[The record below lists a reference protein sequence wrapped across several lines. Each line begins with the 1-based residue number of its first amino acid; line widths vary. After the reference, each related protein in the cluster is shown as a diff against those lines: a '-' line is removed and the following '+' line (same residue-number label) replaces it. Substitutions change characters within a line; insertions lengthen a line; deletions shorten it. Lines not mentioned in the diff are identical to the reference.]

1 MRIFTP
7 AVWWATHVLLGAL
20 LYRGLRARLFR
31 EYPVFYGY
39 AVYVLCSSLVLF
51 RLSLASRQIYTFAYW
66 IAEFISALYGIGIIW
81 EIYDVTFAAY
91 AGVRRAARGLI
102 TALVLA
108 VTVAAV
114 VDMGRHP
121 IPVLFPTTVEVEQN
135 LRFIEAIL
143 LAAILS
149 TVIYYRVP
157 LGRNVRSLLYGYA
170 LYIGTV
176 VITLTLQSF
185 WGAAFLIWWTALQP
199 FAYLVTLVIW
209 CAGLWQRAAKPAPS
223 PALQRDYEW
232 MSQQTA
238 IALAHLRKRVIDTMR

>member
-7 AVWWATHVLLGAL
+7 AIWWATHVLLGAL
-20 LYRGLRARLFR
+20 LYRGVRVRLFR
-31 EYPVFYGY
+31 EYPIFYGY
-39 AVYVLCSSLVLF
+39 AAYVLCSSLVLF
-51 RLSLASRQIYTFAYW
+51 RLSLASRQGYALAYW
-66 IAEFISALYGIGIIW
+66 VAEFISALCGIGIIW
-81 EIYDVTFAAY
+81 EIYDATFAAY

-102 TALVLA
+102 AVLVLV
-108 VTVAAV
+108 VTAEAV
-114 VDMGRHP
+114 VNMELHP
-121 IPVLFPTTVEVEQN
+121 IRVLFPTTVELERN
-135 LRFIEAIL
+135 LRFTEAIL

-149 TVIYYRVP
+149 MVLYYRVP

-176 VITLTLQSF
+176 VITLTLQSY
-185 WGAAFLIWWTALQP
+185 WGAAFLRWWTALQP

-209 CAGLWQRAAKPAPS
+209 CAGLWQSAAKPAPS
-223 PALQRDYEW
+223 PALRRDYEW